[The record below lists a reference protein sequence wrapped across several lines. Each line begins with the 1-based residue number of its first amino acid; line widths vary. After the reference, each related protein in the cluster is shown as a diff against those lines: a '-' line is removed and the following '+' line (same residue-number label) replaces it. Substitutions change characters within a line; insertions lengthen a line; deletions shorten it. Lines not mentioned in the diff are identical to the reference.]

1 MSDSE
6 KIPEREERSGTG
18 QADRHETEAGAPAG
32 TDGPATATLTADTES
47 AAGETAGDAE
57 FADEGDISRN
67 EDKDREESGDAGER
81 PESRAADNTV
91 VADDPTTSPDTA
103 ADSPA
108 PASDTEEV
116 ITSSELPAPT
126 GAPTSNGASPTGDA
140 TATDNPAVPSEAPA
154 SNGVTSTDDATAAG
168 EAAAVNGA
176 AASNGASQADEATA
190 TDGAGSTGDTTTP
203 GDTTTTGEAA
213 ATGEGGAAN
222 DGGASGDGVVAGGG
236 AASDEVGAANEVGAS
251 GDATA
256 VDGVDGAATGDTKS
270 MPAASKRDSTQRGSR
285 PGGPPPGSGP
295 GRGGRGGGK
304 GPGKPRSRRSRF
316 LRRALFLI
324 LGFIGFCIVAF
335 GVAYLFTPV
344 PSAQEQ
350 AIAQGPTFYYSD
362 GKTQIAKTGMNRDAV
377 KLDKIPESTRAA
389 VIAAEN
395 RSFYNDPGVSVQGT
409 ARALWS
415 TATGKQLQGGST
427 ITQQM
432 VRNYYGGIG
441 KDRSVTRKLKE
452 IMVSLKVGREKDK
465 DWILEQYLNTIY
477 FGRDAYG
484 VQAAA
489 HAYYNKDVSK
499 LTPAEGAYL
508 AAAIQ
513 QPSNFSD
520 PTGPRRAYSEQR
532 WRAIVGNMVRDG
544 ALTSS
549 EAASLTFPAP
559 AKEKITDVLKG
570 QRGYMVNVAKKELT
584 ERRGYSEDEINRSG
598 LKITTT
604 FDKRLMDAMK
614 QAVAANAPNGMSKKI
629 RTGAVSVDPK
639 TGQVLAFY
647 GGRGYLEEALSSAFG
662 DWAQAGSGFK
672 PIALAAA
679 LDDGKTLSTSYDGS
693 SPQYFHGTPIRND
706 SNENFGTVN
715 LVTATEHSINTAYIN
730 LGQDIGNKKIVA
742 MAEKMGIPASQMKPE
757 QRDAATFPL
766 GIVSLHPVQQAG
778 VYSTFASEGVHR
790 TPFVVK
796 TVTDNENHKR
806 TFTEKG
812 ERAFSQQVARDAT
825 YAMQKVV
832 QGGTGTGAQL
842 PDGRDVA
849 GKTGTTDAGRAIWF
863 NGFIPQ
869 MATTVSMF
877 RSDGKPLNIPGYGA
891 YGGQLPAQMWRS
903 YMSEA
908 VNIKGYDPE
917 SFGEPSMTPGG
928 GWGGPTQDAPPTG
941 PQPPDTG
948 GPVEPPPST
957 QRPEI
962 PTPPTDLPTIIPP
975 QQPGGGGDGGNGD
988 GGTGGDPGGD
998 PGGGTGDGPL
1008 GTGG

>member
-18 QADRHETEAGAPAG
+18 QADRHESEAGAPAG
-32 TDGPATATLTADTES
+32 ADGPATATLTADTE
-47 AAGETAGDAE
+47 AATGETAGDAE
-57 FADEGDISRN
+57 FVGEGDISRN
-67 EDKDREESGDAGER
+67 GDKEPEEAAGASEG
-81 PESRAADNTV
+81 PDSPPADN
-91 VADDPTTSPDTA
+91 ATA
-103 ADSPA
+103 SADSAPGAAEPA
-108 PASDTEEV
+108 TE
-116 ITSSELPAPT
+116 APT
-126 GAPTSNGASPTGDA
+126 GPAEAAPDDDAGPDQATAPDDVTASHEVSAPVDGGASDGVA
-140 TATDNPAVPSEAPA
+140 AP
-154 SNGVTSTDDATAAG
+154 DDATA
-168 EAAAVNGA
+168 
-176 AASNGASQADEATA
+176 
-190 TDGAGSTGDTTTP
+190 P
-203 GDTTTTGEAA
+203 GDVTASHEVT
-213 ATGEGGAAN
+213 
-222 DGGASGDGVVAGGG
+222 ASGEVTASHEVTASVE
-236 AASDEVGAANEVGAS
+236 AVASDEAVVTDGVAAS

-256 VDGVDGAATGDTKS
+256 VDGVDGAVTGDTKS
-270 MPAASKRDSTQRGSR
+270 MSAASKRDSTPRGSQA
-285 PGGPPPGSGP
+285 GGPPPGSGP
-295 GRGGRGGGK
+295 GRGKGGGGK
-304 GPGKPRSRRSRF
+304 GPGKPRSRGSRF

-324 LGFIGFCIVAF
+324 LGFIGFCIAAF

-377 KLDKIPESTRAA
+377 KLDRIPESTRAA

-395 RSFYNDPGVSVQGT
+395 RSFYDDPGVSVQGT

-489 HAYYNKDVSK
+489 HAYYDKDVSK

-513 QPSNFSD
+513 QPSNFAD

-532 WRAIVGNMVRDG
+532 WRAILGNMVRDG

-559 AKEKITDVLKG
+559 GKEKITDVLKG

-614 QAVAANAPNGMSKKI
+614 QAVANNAPNGMSKKI

-639 TGQVLAFY
+639 TGQVVAFY

-693 SPQYFHGTPIRND
+693 SPQYFHGAPIRND

-715 LVTATEHSINTAYIN
+715 LVTATEHSINTAYVN
-730 LGQDIGNKKIVA
+730 LGQDIGNKKIAA
-742 MAEKMGIPASQMKPE
+742 MAEKMGIPAARMNAD
-757 QRDAATFPL
+757 QRSAATFPL
-766 GIVSLHPVQQAG
+766 GIVSLHPVEQAS

-796 TVTDNENHKR
+796 SVTDNENHKR

-849 GKTGTTDAGRAIWF
+849 GKTGTTDKGRAIWF

-869 MATTVSMF
+869 MATTVAMF

-891 YGGQLPAQMWRS
+891 YGGQLPAQIWRS
-903 YMSEA
+903 YMSDA
-908 VNIKGYDPE
+908 VNIKGYEPD
-917 SFGEPSMTPGG
+917 SFGEPSMTPGSG
-928 GWGGPTQDAPPTG
+928 FGGPTQDTPPSG
-941 PQPPDTG
+941 PQPPETR

-957 QRPEI
+957 EQPDI
-962 PTPPTDLPTIIPP
+962 PAPPTDLPTIIPP
-975 QQPGGGGDGGNGD
+975 QEPGGGDPG
-988 GGTGGDPGGD
+988 GGTGGDPGGGTGGD
-998 PGGGTGDGPL
+998 PGGGTGGGPL
-1008 GTGG
+1008 GGTGG

>member
-6 KIPEREERSGTG
+6 KIPESRERSGTG
-18 QADRHETEAGAPAG
+18 QADRHDTEAGASAG
-32 TDGPATATLTADTES
+32 TDGRATATLTADVNGSEPAIGES
-47 AAGETAGDAE
+47 APDAE
-57 FADEGDISRN
+57 FADEDDISRN
-67 EDKDREESGDAGER
+67 DDKGRGEATDLGDSAESTTV
-81 PESRAADNTV
+81 DNTTDAP
-91 VADDPTTSPDTA
+91 ADEAPASEDAALSEDVSPAEDAAAPEGATA
-103 ADSPA
+103 SESAAASNDLTASEAA
-108 PASDTEEV
+108 PASDGLAGPEDVAATDEA
-116 ITSSELPAPT
+116 TSSESAAAAE
-126 GAPTSNGASPTGDA
+126 GAGAAEGVA
-140 TATDNPAVPSEAPA
+140 A
-154 SNGVTSTDDATAAG
+154 SG
-168 EAAAVNGA
+168 EAAVSEGVAASGGA
-176 AASNGASQADEATA
+176 AA
-190 TDGAGSTGDTTTP
+190 P
-203 GDTTTTGEAA
+203 
-213 ATGEGGAAN
+213 
-222 DGGASGDGVVAGGG
+222 DGVYG
-236 AASDEVGAANEVGAS
+236 A
-251 GDATA
+251 T
-256 VDGVDGAATGDTKS
+256 TGDTKT
-270 MPAASKRDSTQRGSR
+270 MPAASKRDSTQRDSHAGEPPSGTAPG
-285 PGGPPPGSGP
+285 PGG
-295 GRGGRGGGK
+295 GGGK

-316 LRRALFLI
+316 FRRSLFLI
-324 LGFIGFCIVAF
+324 LAFLGFCIAAF

-344 PSAQEQ
+344 PSPQEE

-362 GKTQIAKTGMNRDAV
+362 GKTQIAKTGVNRDAV
-377 KLDKIPESTRAA
+377 KLDKIPKSTRDA

-395 RSFYNDPGVSVQGT
+395 RSFYSDPGVSVQGT
-409 ARALWS
+409 TRALWS

-452 IMVSLKVGREKDK
+452 IMVSLKVGQEKDK
-465 DWILEQYLNTIY
+465 NWILEQYLNTIY

-489 HAYYNKDVSK
+489 HAYFDKDVSK

-513 QPSNFSD
+513 QPSNFAD
-520 PTGPRRAYSEQR
+520 PTGPRRAYAEQR

-549 EAASLTFPAP
+549 QAASLTFPAP
-559 AKEKITDVLKG
+559 GKEKIIDVLKG

-614 QAVAANAPNGMSKKI
+614 QAVSNNAPNGMSKKI
-629 RTGAVSVDPK
+629 RTGAVSVDPS

-693 SPQYFHGTPIRND
+693 SPQYFRGAPIHND

-715 LVTATEHSINTAYIN
+715 LVTATEHSINTAYVN
-730 LGQDIGNKKIVA
+730 LGQDIGNKKIAA
-742 MAEKMGIPASQMKPE
+742 MAEKMGIPASQMKPD

-796 TVTDNENHKR
+796 SVTDNENHKR
-806 TFTEKG
+806 KFTEKG

-849 GKTGTTDAGRAIWF
+849 GKTGTTDKGRAIWF

-869 MATTVSMF
+869 MATTVAMF

-891 YGGQLPAQMWRS
+891 YGGQLPAQIWRS
-903 YMSEA
+903 YMSDA
-908 VNIKGYDPE
+908 VNIKGYEPE
-917 SFGEPSMTPGG
+917 SFGSPSETPGSG
-928 GWGGPTQDAPPTG
+928 FGGPTQDVPPGGT
-941 PQPPDTG
+941 QPPDTG

-957 QRPEI
+957 DRPDT
-962 PTPPTDLPTIIPP
+962 PTPPTDLPTILPP
-975 QQPGGGGDGGNGD
+975 QPPGD
-988 GGTGGDPGGD
+988 
-998 PGGGTGDGPL
+998 GGGTGDGGGGTGDGG
-1008 GTGG
+1008 GTGGGTGDGGGTGGGPLGRFGTGG